1 VVTNVTDSP
10 AASIFKA
17 KISFTQKIKTVGE
30 WFNWWSNEA
39 DHYLPSSAEGMNA
52 RSYN

>member
-17 KISFTQKIKTVGE
+17 QIFFTQKIKTAGE
-30 WFNWWSNEA
+30 GFNWWSNEA
-39 DHYLPSSAEGMNA
+39 DHYLPSSAEAMNA
-52 RSYN
+52 KSYN